1 MREVAPGEAGLEA
14 LRAVADGSPL
24 RLADGWRGPVEAS
37 QAALATALRSGAPL
51 YGVNTGFGK
60 LAQTRIADD
69 ALAELQL
76 NLLRS
81 HAAGVGKKLAPRIVR
96 LVLALKALSLADR
109 KSVV

>member
-1 MREVAPGEAGLEA
+1 MRDVTPGAAELET

-24 RLADGWRGPVEAS
+24 RLAGGWRGQVEAS
-37 QAALATALRSGAPL
+37 QAALAAALRTGAPL

-81 HAAGVGKKLAPRIVR
+81 HAAGVGKKLAPPPWPC
-96 LVLALKALSLADR
+96 
-109 KSVV
+109 